1 MSDERDKQD
10 EVPSAGQNVG
20 ERTARPAPGGSEGYE
35 LAPEPEQAPAAPD
48 ATSSNLS
55 KAPAATPATPGPQP
69 HALTEGPTPFVQGF
83 GGIRFTAALLGGL
96 LLAALVIVGVR
107 AGSLG
112 FQQVL
117 VHLASAV
124 LQVAAYGALGALA
137 AIAAARCVGTRVAEP
152 ELFAL
157 RMLSATAA
165 FELLYATG
173 TPIPTRIDD
182 AILGLAGYVTTIWLL
197 FKLSPRET
205 GLVVLWHFGLGSL
218 LWLSMAVSSLVVE
231 PKPSP
236 QQPGSGEVGVPH
248 QPPNTTP

>member
-10 EVPSAGQNVG
+10 EVSSAGQNVG
-20 ERTARPAPGGSEGYE
+20 EFAARPAPGGSEGYE
-35 LAPEPEQAPAAPD
+35 LAPEPQPASSGPASSSVSTPPAVSAQAPTAPSPSRSD
-48 ATSSNLS
+48 R
-55 KAPAATPATPGPQP
+55 
-69 HALTEGPTPFVQGF
+69 PTPFVQGF
-83 GGIRFTAALLGGL
+83 GGIRFTATLLGGL

-124 LQVAAYGALGALA
+124 LQVAAYGSLGALA

-157 RMLSATAA
+157 RMLAATAA
-165 FELLYATG
+165 YQLLFATG

-182 AILGLAGYVTTIWLL
+182 RILGMAGYATTVWLL
-197 FKLSPRET
+197 FKLTPRET
-205 GLVVLWHFGLGSL
+205 GLVAIWHFGLASL
-218 LWLSMAVSSLVVE
+218 LWLSMAVSSVVVE
-231 PKPSP
+231 PKPAP
-236 QQPGSGEVGVPH
+236 NQPGSGELGVSP
-248 QPPNTTP
+248 QPTNTTP